1 MDVLTFI
8 VALAAVGVMGFANQ
22 RGGTCTVA
30 AIEELIRSRGFSRL
44 LAVLE
49 ASLWVGCGLVVL
61 QALGALP
68 AMPPGYAP
76 RLLTFAG
83 GVLFGVG
90 AVVNGACLFGTVARF
105 GSGEWAYAATPVG
118 LFAGSLATAGVQ
130 AADRLPHPSV
140 VLAASA
146 FTVLA
151 AAGLLLARLASHGL
165 TIRRRKR
172 PILDHIWSPHVAT
185 TVIGVT
191 FLVAFVTAGH
201 WDYADFLTE
210 LAHGDTHGWPS
221 KTLLAAA
228 LIVGAVAGGW
238 TAGRLRAVRPT
249 RTELLKRFVGGALM
263 GAGASLI
270 PGGNTGL
277 ILLGMP
283 MLWPYAWLA
292 FFTICLTIYASLRV
306 HSALATRRSTPA
318 AT

>member
-1 MDVLTFI
+1 MDVLVFL

-30 AIEELIRSRGFSRL
+30 AIEEVIGSGGFSRL
-44 LAVLE
+44 LAVFE

-76 RLLTFAG
+76 RLLTIVG
-83 GVLFGVG
+83 GVLFGLG

-105 GSGEWAYAATPVG
+105 GSGEWAYASTPVG
-118 LFAGSLATAGVQ
+118 LFVGSLATAGVR

-146 FTVLA
+146 FSLMA
-151 AAGLLLARLASHGL
+151 AAGLLLARLASHGFA
-165 TIRRRKR
+165 IRRRKR
-172 PILDHIWSPHVAT
+172 AILEHIWSPHVAT

-210 LAHGDTHGWPS
+210 LAHGQTQGWLG

-228 LIVGAVAGGW
+228 LIAGAVVGGW
-238 TAGRLRAVRPT
+238 TAGRLRLVRPT
-249 RTELLKRFVGGALM
+249 RRELLKRFVGGTLM

-283 MLWPYAWLA
+283 MLWPYAWLG
-292 FFTICLTIYASLRV
+292 FLTICLTIYVCLRV
-306 HSALATRRSTPA
+306 NSAVAARLSRPAT
-318 AT
+318 

>member
-1 MDVLTFI
+1 MDVLVFL

-30 AIEELIRSRGFSRL
+30 AIEEVIGSGGVTRL
-44 LAVLE
+44 VAVFE

-68 AMPPGYAP
+68 AIPPGYAP
-76 RLLTFAG
+76 RLLTIVG
-83 GVLFGVG
+83 GVLFGLG

-118 LFAGSLATAGVQ
+118 LFVGSLATAGVQ

-146 FTVLA
+146 FSLMA

-165 TIRRRKR
+165 AIRRRKR
-172 PILDHIWSPHVAT
+172 PILEHIWSPYVAT

-210 LAHGDTHGWPS
+210 LAHGQTQGWLG
-221 KTLLAAA
+221 KTLLATA
-228 LIVGAVAGGW
+228 LIAGAVVGGA
-238 TAGRLRAVRPT
+238 TAGRLRLVRPT
-249 RTELLKRFVGGALM
+249 RQELLKRLVGGTLM

-283 MLWPYAWLA
+283 MLWPYAWLG
-292 FFTICLTIYASLRV
+292 FLTICLTIYVCLRV
-306 HSALATRRSTPA
+306 NSAVAARLSSPA
-318 AT
+318 A

>member
-1 MDVLTFI
+1 MDVLLFL

-30 AIEELIRSRGFSRL
+30 AIEEVIRSGGFTRL

-76 RLLTFAG
+76 RLLTVGG

-118 LFAGSLATAGVQ
+118 LFVGSLATVGVQ

-146 FTVLA
+146 FSLLA
-151 AAGLLLARLASHGL
+151 AAGLLLARLASHGM
-165 TIRRRKR
+165 TIRRRRR
-172 PILDHIWSPHVAT
+172 PILEHIWSPHVAT
-185 TVIGVT
+185 TLIGVT
-191 FLVAFVTAGH
+191 FLIAFVTAGH

-210 LAHGDTHGWPS
+210 LAHGQTQGWPG

-228 LIVGAVAGGW
+228 LIAGAVVGGW
-238 TAGRLRAVRPT
+238 TAGRLRLVRPT
-249 RTELLKRFVGGALM
+249 RSELLKRFVGGTLM

-292 FFTICLTIYASLRV
+292 FFTICLTIYVSIRV
-306 HSALATRRSTPA
+306 SSALAAKSATPSP
-318 AT
+318 T